1 MPDPSLTQYFQNMFS
16 HELVIGHC
24 TMPNCSTSTRLA
36 ASRGIGA
43 LFAPAVLSNTAAI
56 KRSIMPR
63 KILHYTSTLVRV
75 VLVRVT
81 SALVFTQLVHETWW
95 TNVIT
100 VVTDFC
106 FVFVNVLVYVLERVV
121 IVLVSTINRL
131 NVAR

>member
-1 MPDPSLTQYFQNMFS
+1 
-16 HELVIGHC
+16 
-24 TMPNCSTSTRLA
+24 MPNCSTSTRLA
-36 ASRGIGA
+36 AASRGIGA
-43 LFAPAVLSNTAAI
+43 LVAAAVLSNTAAI